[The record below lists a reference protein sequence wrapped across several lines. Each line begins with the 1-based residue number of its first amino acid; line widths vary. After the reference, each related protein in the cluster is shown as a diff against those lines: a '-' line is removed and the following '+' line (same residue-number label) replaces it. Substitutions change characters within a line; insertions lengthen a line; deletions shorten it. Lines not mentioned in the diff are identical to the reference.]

1 MRLLLAATL
10 LHVARAHP
18 GDAEAMTFGDDD
30 HHETVRA
37 HHESIR
43 AHHEKFGPPPQALS
57 GFFV

>member
-1 MRLLLAATL
+1 MKSCEKILETNLNACDILLLDD
-10 LHVARAHP
+10 AH
-18 GDAEAMTFGDDD
+18 GDDD